1 MRFQRRWGMEM
12 EQEYEIRMAPA
23 KERKRER
30 ERGPNYLAAWPE
42 VVVAVEVLV
51 KSFNGVLNLGLVGG
65 FAGLMVF
72 G

>member
-1 MRFQRRWGMEM
+1 
-12 EQEYEIRMAPA
+12 MAPA

-65 FAGLMVF
+65 FVGLMVF